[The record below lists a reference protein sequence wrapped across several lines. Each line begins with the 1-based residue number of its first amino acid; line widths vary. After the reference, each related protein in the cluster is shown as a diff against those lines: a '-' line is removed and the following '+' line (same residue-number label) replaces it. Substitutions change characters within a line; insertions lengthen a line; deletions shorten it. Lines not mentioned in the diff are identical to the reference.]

1 MPSRAGE
8 FFKGFFWPALFGALG
23 LCTYP
28 LFLAY
33 DEAHNVSNRGS
44 EAAPAAAVFA
54 FAGAVALVFRWWRPL
69 RWRAYGVMAGLL
81 GAGPLLVVALLA
93 AVIIFKIPILP
104 H

>member
-1 MPSRAGE
+1 MRSRAGE
-8 FFKGFFWPALFGALG
+8 FFKGFFWPALFGAIG

-44 EAAPAAAVFA
+44 EAAPAAAVLA
-54 FAGAVALVFRWWRPL
+54 FAGAVVLVARWWRPA
-69 RWRAYGVMAGLL
+69 RWRAYGAMAGLL
-81 GAGPLLVVALLA
+81 AAGPLLVGVLIA
-93 AVIIFKIPILP
+93 AVIVFKIPILP